1 MNFIK
6 HIQGAFSAFDVDD
19 RLNAT
24 HISLYMA
31 LFLQWNRA
39 RFPEDFYINRSELM
53 RQAKIGSKST
63 YHRCLANLNQ
73 WDYIDYFPS
82 HNPYKGSRVKMSIF
96 GTTTVPNSRQAV
108 YQRCPID
115 GQALVP
121 IYKHN
126 KQRKHHKLS
135 RDRNGVI
142 LFFLENEFSAEEG
155 QKFFDYYR
163 DKNWCTADGEPIQNW
178 QALALTWIRR
188 ANANLENKKQVSQIR
203 DNLRTTKE
211 KNYGEPL

>member
-6 HIQGAFSAFDVDD
+6 QIQGAFSAFDSDD

-39 RFPEDFYINRSELM
+39 RFSGDFYINRSELM
-53 RQAKIGSKST
+53 QQAKIGSKST
-63 YHRCLANLNQ
+63 YHRCLADLDQ
-73 WDYIDYFPS
+73 WDYIAYFPS
-82 HNPYKGSRVKMSIF
+82 HNPYKGSRVKMFNI
-96 GTTTVPNSRQAV
+96 GTTTVPKSGQLV
-108 YQRCPID
+108 DQRCPID

-121 IYKHN
+121 IYKHT

-135 RDRNGVI
+135 KERRTIV
-142 LFFLENEFSAEEG
+142 LFFLENEFSADEG
-155 QKFFDYYR
+155 KKFFDYYR
-163 DKNWCTADGEPIQNW
+163 DKNWCTADGAPIQNW
-178 QALALTWIRR
+178 QALALTWMRR
-188 ANANLENKKQVSQIR
+188 AAANAENNKQVSQIR